1 MFYITFCDYTELQL
15 VSAWELCML
24 LQELH
29 GEVYLRAS
37 CSGLAPRCD
46 PALLLSL
53 FINQRF
59 GAQEHPSPRVSY
71 PPHWSFGTYSS
82 SWQKDLKT
90 IT

>member
-1 MFYITFCDYTELQL
+1 MITQNLQP
-15 VSAWELCML
+15 VSTWVLCLL

-29 GEVYLRAS
+29 GEVCLRAS
-37 CSGLAPRCD
+37 CSSVALRCD

-53 FINQRF
+53 FIKQRF
-59 GAQEHPSPRVSY
+59 GAQEHPSPRGSY
-71 PPHWSFGTYSS
+71 LLRWSFGTYSS